1 MREFLN
7 TPQNFTGGKI
17 REFKEQWEEI
27 TDSSW
32 VLSVINGVSI
42 DQNSIELIPD
52 KQEIQFEPEMHEAM
66 AKEVEKL
73 LDKKV
78 IEQVC
83 ESEDQVVSN
92 IFGRRKKDGSTRV
105 ILNLKEF
112 NKQFDKIHFKMES
125 LTDAINLMTEGCF
138 FGSIDLKDAYFSI
151 NIKESSRKY
160 FRFRFE
166 NILYQFIGLPQG
178 YKDSPRVFTKVM
190 LPVLGKLREKGHKL
204 VGYIDSIQ
212 FNSITLLPFFAYI
225 MYIQNRKL
233 LWLCITLKQH

>member
-52 KQEIQFEPEMHEAM
+52 KQEIPFEPEMHEAM